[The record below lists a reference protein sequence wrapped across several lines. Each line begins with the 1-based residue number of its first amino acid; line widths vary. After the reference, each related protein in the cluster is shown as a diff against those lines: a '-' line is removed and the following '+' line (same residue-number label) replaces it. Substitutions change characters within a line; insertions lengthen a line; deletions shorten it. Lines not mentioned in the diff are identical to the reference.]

1 MLIRSLKLRLS
12 VFFIA
17 VVAIT
22 MTAFG
27 LYGHRELVGE
37 LNDNFNRMQTLAAKR
52 IAQSTAPAVWE
63 FNVDA
68 IGQILKAELENDD
81 YAAISVLDANKKVLV
96 AMGRDKDGKLQE
108 NLPAENVSGVSAPIL
123 RADNPAEQLGFL
135 EMRLNRGKLDASIQ
149 GNQNRMLAQIVVIV
163 VVSLLLL
170 FVSLRMVFGPL
181 TRLRDALHAVAGNA
195 AKGQEG
201 ISDLKES
208 QDRELAELER
218 GFNQTLRRIREETAV
233 QKAGVDAKLRAG
245 KLSNQLQEASSPD
258 AFGDALLRE
267 LTPWL
272 GGQVAAFFL
281 RAADSDEFRCV
292 AAFNIATER
301 CDDFYAGEGLAGAAA
316 MSGDTIVCRDL
327 PTGYLGIESATL
339 AIDPVEIMILPVRQ
353 GDAVRALIEVGYLS
367 PPQAT
372 DAVLSEVLPVI
383 TVSLELMLRKQATL
397 AEYQERA
404 LIEERQRLILTS
416 INEGIFELDLEGRIT
431 FANPATERML
441 GYAPGELLN
450 QRMHPLAHHHYEDG
464 RDFPREACP
473 MYLSTRDG
481 QTREVDNEVF
491 WRKDG
496 TSFPIEY
503 VSTALSR
510 NGEIIG
516 AVISFRD
523 VTERKLAEQ
532 EILAAKEQAESASK
546 AKGDFLANMSHEIR
560 TPMNAIIGMSHLAL
574 QTELNPKQ
582 RNYIEKVHRSG
593 ENLLGIIN
601 DILDFSKIE
610 AGKLDM
616 EKTDFRLE
624 DVFDNLA
631 NLVGMK
637 AEDKGLEL
645 LFSAATDVPTAL
657 IGDALRLGQV
667 IVNLGNNAVKFTE
680 KGEIVIGVEV
690 VGRTN
695 DDVELHFWVQ
705 DSGIGMTP
713 EQQSKLFQ
721 SFSQADTST
730 TRKYGGTGLGL
741 AISKQLVEMMGGRI
755 WVESAAGKGSAF
767 HFHAHFGLQKNPAA
781 RRAFR
786 ADEIKGLRVLVVDDN
801 ASAREILSTMARNFG
816 LEVDIAIDGQQA
828 LNLIEAAEKK
838 TIPYDLVLMDWQMP
852 VMNGVEAV
860 QKLQEGHI
868 NQTPAVIMVT
878 AYGREDALSA
888 AERQGVILKSV
899 LAKPVTPSTLLEAVG
914 EALGKGVEVT
924 GSSVRQQDTAHDA
937 MKKLAGAKVL
947 LVEDNEMNQE
957 LALELL
963 RQAGIDVTLADNGQK
978 ALDILKETRDFDGVL
993 MDCQMPVMDGYTATR
1008 EIRKN
1013 PDFAKLPI
1021 IAMTAN
1027 AMVGDKEKVIECGMW
1042 DHISKPLNVNAMFS
1056 TMAQWI
1062 VPARPIELSAK
1073 VGVTEGNPRGT
1084 GGTADAASDLPDLPG
1099 IDTRAGM
1106 ATTMQNMK
1114 LYRKLLEKFRDSQ
1127 ADFAVQ
1133 FGQARQDADPNAATR
1148 AAHTLKGTAGNIGAK
1163 AIQAAAA
1170 ALEHACKENQ
1180 SPEAIDD
1187 LLAKTLVELAPVI
1200 EGLKK
1205 VGGGGTAA
1213 EAESTADADP
1223 AKVTELLG
1231 KLKSLLEDSDS
1242 EAADVLEELLPL
1254 AKGTSLAQTLKQVAK
1269 ELEGFDFDA
1278 ALEIL
1283 QSSST

>member
-12 VFFIA
+12 VFFIT

-27 LYGHRELVGE
+27 LHGHRELVGE
-37 LNDNFNRMQTLAAKR
+37 LNDNFERMQTLAAKR

-108 NLPAENVSGVSAPIL
+108 NLPAEKASGVSAPIL

-135 EMRLNRGKLDASIQ
+135 EVRFSRGKLDASIQ
-149 GNQNRMLAQIVVIV
+149 RNQNRMLAQIVVIV

-170 FVSLRMVFGPL
+170 FFSLRMVFGPL

-218 GFNQTLRRIREETAV
+218 GFNQTLRRIREETAI

-245 KLSNQLQEASSPD
+245 KLSGQLQQAVSPD

-281 RAADSDEFRCV
+281 RDADHDEFRCV
-292 AAFNIATER
+292 AGFNIATER
-301 CDDFYAGEGLAGAAA
+301 CDSFRAGEGLAGAAA
-316 MSGDTIVCRDL
+316 MSGETIVCRDL
-327 PTGYLGIESATL
+327 PPGYLGIESATL

-353 GDAVRALIEVGYLS
+353 GDAVRAVIEVGYLA
-367 PPQAT
+367 PPQST
-372 DAVLSEVLPVI
+372 DTVLSEVLPVI

-416 INEGIFELDLEGRIT
+416 INEGIFELDLEGRVI

-481 QTREVDNEVF
+481 QMREVDNEVF

-510 NGEIIG
+510 NGEVVG

-645 LFSAATDVPTAL
+645 LFNAAMDVPTAL

-667 IVNLGNNAVKFTE
+667 IVNLGNNSVKFTE

-690 VGRTN
+690 VGRTEH
-695 DDVELHFWVQ
+695 DVELHFWVQ

-713 EQQSKLFQ
+713 EQQGKLFQ

-755 WVESAAGKGSAF
+755 WVESAAGKGSSF
-767 HFHAHFGLQKNPAA
+767 HFHAHFGMQKNPAA

-786 ADEIKGLRVLVVDDN
+786 AEEIKGLRVLVVDDN
-801 ASAREILSTMARNFG
+801 ASAREILSTMASNFG
-816 LEVDIAIDGQQA
+816 LEVDCAIDGQQA
-828 LNLIEAAEKK
+828 LNLIEAAATK

-852 VMNGVEAV
+852 VMTGVEAV
-860 QKLQEGHI
+860 QKLQEVHHS
-868 NQTPAVIMVT
+868 QTPAVIMVT

-899 LAKPVTPSTLLEAVG
+899 LAKPVTPSTLLEAIG

-937 MKKLAGAKVL
+937 MKRLAGAKVL

-978 ALDILKETRDFDGVL
+978 ALDILKVTRDFDGVL

-1042 DHISKPLNVNAMFS
+1042 DHISKPLNVIAMFN

-1062 VPARPIELSAK
+1062 VPAKPVELSAK
-1073 VGVTEGNPRGT
+1073 VGA
-1084 GGTADAASDLPDLPG
+1084 GGSAVAASNLPDLPG

-1114 LYRKLLEKFRDSQ
+1114 LYLKLLEKFRDGQ
-1127 ADFAVQ
+1127 ANFGAQ
-1133 FGQARQDADPNAATR
+1133 FGQAREDADPNATIR

-1163 AIQAAAA
+1163 AIQVAAA
-1170 ALEHACKENQ
+1170 ALEYACKENQ
-1180 SPEAIDD
+1180 SQETIDD
-1187 LLAKTLVELAPVI
+1187 LLAKTLVELVPVI
-1200 EGLKK
+1200 EGLRK
-1205 VGGGGTAA
+1205 VGDEGTAP
-1213 EAESTADADP
+1213 EAESTVEADP
-1223 AKVTELLG
+1223 AKDAELLD
-1231 KLKSLLEDSDS
+1231 KLKALLQDSDS

-1254 AKGTSLAQTLKQVAK
+1254 AKGTPLAQTLKQVAN
-1269 ELEGFDFDA
+1269 ELESFDFDA

-1283 QSSST
+1283 QSSSN

>member
-914 EALGKGVEVT
+914 VALGKGVEVT